1 VEVASKIADVL
12 ESSLEFL
19 LDKIIVDLDKKT
31 LMRLQDIEKLNEAE
45 RAHVFEKVD
54 VFLRNRK
61 TKKAYSE

>member
-1 VEVASKIADVL
+1 MEVASKIADVL